1 MQRGRRGRRGRRAGH
16 GTEGG
21 ASGPPKV
28 ILHTQFTLTP
38 KVLLLHTPT
47 ALAIRGRALVCVGSV
62 VGEVVGS
69 VARRR
74 AGARVAQRGKLV
86 GGEGQASDDLEDRM
100 RARREGGGW

>member
-1 MQRGRRGRRGRRAGH
+1 MQRGRRGRRAGH

-21 ASGPPKV
+21 ASGP
-28 ILHTQFTLTP
+28 P

-62 VGEVVGS
+62 VGAVVGS

-74 AGARVAQRGKLV
+74 AGARVAQRSKLV

-100 RARREGGGW
+100 RARCEGGGW